1 MRLSV
6 FSDSQEEG
14 VHAAGG
20 SEWFLAS
27 NRDGGDLVF
36 WGYHSKV
43 QAGQIL
49 QPEPPIATLEGL
61 GFPLRIIL
69 ARR

>member
-1 MRLSV
+1 MRLGV

-14 VHAAGG
+14 VHAEPTAVKAGG
-20 SEWFLAS
+20 SEWFLA
-27 NRDGGDLVF
+27 LFF

-49 QPEPPIATLEGL
+49 QPEPSIATLEGL
-61 GFPLRIIL
+61 GFPLKIIL

>member
-1 MRLSV
+1 MRLGV

-43 QAGQIL
+43 QAGQKD
-49 QPEPPIATLEGL
+49 
-61 GFPLRIIL
+61 
-69 ARR
+69 ARH